1 VQIEGT
7 DASLAGPANVAK
19 IIYFDFDSYVVKPE
33 FQGAIEAHAK
43 YLTANKTRKMAIE
56 GHTDERG
63 GREYN
68 LALGQKRAEAV
79 RRALG
84 LLGVSDAQVEA
95 VSFGKEKPA
104 VPAPTKKP
112 WRRTAALNSTTAKP
126 GADREGVP
134 DCRDCRGRPAGVQ
147 CTCGLFEDD
156 EARRAILDLRQ
167 KVDAAQLRTAD
178 DVRKTTEDN
187 AQLRRSLLDLSNQI
201 EALRN
206 ELATMR
212 GQNENLARN
221 VAEMQRTQKD
231 LTTGVDER
239 LRKFEPGKVTVDGKE
254 FVADPAERQEFE
266 TALATLRK
274 GDFAAAQTSFL
285 AFMKRYPQTGYRAS
299 ALFWLG
305 NAQYAL
311 RNYRDAVTNFR
322 TLVTAEPD
330 HMRAPEAML
339 SLANCQVELK
349 DTKSARKTL
358 EDLVK
363 AYPQAEA
370 ASVAKERLAKLK

>member
-1 VQIEGT
+1 MKTFRI
-7 DASLAGPANVAK
+7 AAALAAGLFAFN
-19 IIYFDFDSYVVKPE
+19 
-33 FQGAIEAHAK
+33 AHA
-43 YLTANKTRKMAIE
+43 
-56 GHTDERG
+56 
-63 GREYN
+63 
-68 LALGQKRAEAV
+68 
-79 RRALG
+79 
-84 LLGVSDAQVEA
+84 
-95 VSFGKEKPA
+95 
-104 VPAPTKKP
+104 
-112 WRRTAALNSTTAKP
+112 
-126 GADREGVP
+126 
-134 DCRDCRGRPAGVQ
+134 
-147 CTCGLFEDD
+147 GLFEDD

-167 KVDAAQLRTAD
+167 KVDAAQLRTAEE
-178 DVRKTTEDN
+178 VRRTTEDN

-212 GQNENLARN
+212 GQNENLARS

-239 LRKFEPGKVTVDGKE
+239 LRKFEPGKVNVDGKE

-274 GDFAAAQTSFL
+274 GDFAGAQTGFL
-285 AFMKRYPQTGYRAS
+285 AFLKRYPQTGYRAS
-299 ALFWLG
+299 SLFWLG

-322 TLVTAEPD
+322 SMVTAEPD
-330 HMRAPEAML
+330 HMRAPEALL
-339 SLANCQVELK
+339 SMANCQVELK

>member
-1 VQIEGT
+1 MKPFRIAATVAAGL
-7 DASLAGPANVAK
+7 LAFN
-19 IIYFDFDSYVVKPE
+19 
-33 FQGAIEAHAK
+33 AHA
-43 YLTANKTRKMAIE
+43 
-56 GHTDERG
+56 
-63 GREYN
+63 
-68 LALGQKRAEAV
+68 
-79 RRALG
+79 
-84 LLGVSDAQVEA
+84 
-95 VSFGKEKPA
+95 
-104 VPAPTKKP
+104 
-112 WRRTAALNSTTAKP
+112 
-126 GADREGVP
+126 
-134 DCRDCRGRPAGVQ
+134 
-147 CTCGLFEDD
+147 GLFEDD

-178 DVRKTTEDN
+178 ELRKTTEDN

-239 LRKFEPGKVTVDGKE
+239 LRKFEPGKVNVDGKE
-254 FVADPAERQEFE
+254 FVAEPAERQEFE
-266 TALATLRK
+266 AALATLRK

-322 TLVTAEPD
+322 SLVTAEPD

-349 DTKSARKTL
+349 DMKSARRTL